1 MVSTRRTHEAIRS
14 RRPLRAVRTAGPGR
28 AARRHPRPRKTHASH
43 YAGKPAVDL
52 VDLNSASTEQLMA
65 LPGIG
70 DTYAKKIVD
79 NRPYKAKSDLV
90 HKHVL
95 PSAEYSKIKAMVVAK
110 QG

>member
-1 MVSTRRTHEAIRS
+1 MKRFV
-14 RRPLRAVRTAGPGR
+14 P
-28 AARRHPRPRKTHASH
+28 AALVCLAALPALAAQTPATTPAPAKTHSTH
-43 YAGKPAVDL
+43 YAGKPAVAL

-70 DTYAKKIVD
+70 DAYAKKIVD

-90 HKHVL
+90 HKHVI
-95 PSAEYSKIKAMVVAK
+95 PSAEYSKIKALVVAK

>member
-1 MVSTRRTHEAIRS
+1 MNRFVPAALFCLAAMPALAAQTPAT
-14 RRPLRAVRTAGPGR
+14 TAAP
-28 AARRHPRPRKTHASH
+28 AKTHATHS
-43 YAGKPAVDL
+43 AGKPAVEL

-70 DTYAKKIVD
+70 DAYAKKIVD

-95 PSAEYSKIKAMVVAK
+95 PSAEYSKIKALVVAK

>member
-1 MVSTRRTHEAIRS
+1 MKRFVPAALFCLAAMPALAATQA
-14 RRPLRAVRTAGPGR
+14 PATAP
-28 AARRHPRPRKTHASH
+28 KTHAATH
-43 YAGKPAVDL
+43 HAAKPAAEL

-70 DTYAKKIVD
+70 DAYAKKIVD

-90 HKHVL
+90 HKHVI